1 MHKRILSQVIHA
13 IHYIGYGKFFR
24 TRLLVLDSDQI
35 AKMVDDM
42 EKEAVE
48 IRREAL
54 KMSWYMRG
62 GLTYDQ
68 ALQLS
73 VSERTIVSELIKD
86 NLETTKKSG
95 LPFF

>member
-1 MHKRILSQVIHA
+1 MQSLLRAGTNFGH
-13 IHYIGYGKFFR
+13 GKFFR
-24 TRLLVLDSDQI
+24 SRLLISDSDQI
-35 AKMVDDM
+35 AKLIDGM
-42 EKEAVE
+42 EKESNAM
-48 IRREAL
+48 RQEAL
-54 KMSWYMRG
+54 QLSWYMRG

-73 VSERTIVSELIKD
+73 ISERKIIGEIVKG

>member
-1 MHKRILSQVIHA
+1 
-13 IHYIGYGKFFR
+13 
-24 TRLLVLDSDQI
+24 
-35 AKMVDDM
+35 MVDGM
-42 EKEAVE
+42 EKDVTM
-48 IRREAL
+48 IRQEAL
-54 KMSWYMRG
+54 QLAWYMRG

-73 VSERTIVSELIKD
+73 LSERNLINELVKG

>member
-1 MHKRILSQVIHA
+1 
-13 IHYIGYGKFFR
+13 
-24 TRLLVLDSDQI
+24 
-35 AKMVDDM
+35 M

>member
-1 MHKRILSQVIHA
+1 MDKE
-13 IHYIGYGKFFR
+13 
-24 TRLLVLDSDQI
+24 T
-35 AKMVDDM
+35 VD
-42 EKEAVE
+42 

-54 KMSWYMRG
+54 QLSWYMRG
-62 GLTYDQ
+62 GITYDQ

-73 VSERTIVSELIKD
+73 VSERTLIGDLIKE

>member
-1 MHKRILSQVIHA
+1 MIIE
-13 IHYIGYGKFFR
+13 G
-24 TRLLVLDSDQI
+24 
-35 AKMVDDM
+35 M
-42 EKEAVE
+42 EKETDS
-48 IRREAL
+48 IKREAL
-54 KMSWYMRG
+54 QMTWYMRG

-73 VSERTIVSELIKD
+73 VGERKIINEIIKG

>member
-1 MHKRILSQVIHA
+1 M
-13 IHYIGYGKFFR
+13 
-24 TRLLVLDSDQI
+24 DSDQI

>member
-1 MHKRILSQVIHA
+1 
-13 IHYIGYGKFFR
+13 
-24 TRLLVLDSDQI
+24 
-35 AKMVDDM
+35 M
-42 EKEAVE
+42 EKETKE
-48 IRREAL
+48 IRQEAV

-62 GLTYDQ
+62 GLSYEH

-73 VSERTIVSELIKD
+73 AGERKIIGELIKD